1 MSFPDPAPVHDPVPR
16 SPLGFAKLP
25 ARYAT
30 IVMPFFLSIIMT
42 CVVSLISTLRSAGLD
57 VGFLPLWLG
66 SWALSW
72 AVAFPTLLLVLPLVR
87 RATAAFVRSV

>member
-1 MSFPDPAPVHDPVPR
+1 MSRMTRSQTDPIPR

-25 ARYAT
+25 VRYAA

-42 CVVSLISTLRSAGLD
+42 CVVSVISTLRGAGFGA
-57 VGFLPLWLG
+57 GFFPLWLG

-72 AVAFPTLLLVLPLVR
+72 VVAFPTLLLVLPVVR
-87 RATAAFVRSV
+87 RATAALVRSD